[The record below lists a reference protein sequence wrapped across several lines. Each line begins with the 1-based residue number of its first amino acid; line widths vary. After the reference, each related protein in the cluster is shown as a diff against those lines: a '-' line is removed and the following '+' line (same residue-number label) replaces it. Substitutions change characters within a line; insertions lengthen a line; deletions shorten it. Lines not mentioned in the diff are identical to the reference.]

1 MSGGGGTGKHLLLD
15 PQTGAYTDA
24 FLEAHLEI
32 LLKALA
38 PSGLPLALVA
48 AGCGTQAHCA
58 CVTHAPFPQ
67 FPGEQTR
74 CVETNVSSGS
84 PQAPSRQATVVR
96 DNDEDGSLRLTATSS
111 FPGGSVTFE
120 ALPERFPGKAVVRLF
135 VLSADAPDDLPAR
148 TGDLWI
154 DGERV
159 APHEDVIDPVSGG
172 ALYSLLVDLT
182 VLDRMETAQ
191 RVAARDP
198 FFAGN
203 VDALIAAQ
211 PKDLEASEIE
221 VRLGAT
227 WFDKKI
233 RGSFSS
239 NHISVVFSCFVSPV
253 LINSPFCAPVTQ

>member
-1 MSGGGGTGKHLLLD
+1 MNTIHRGVCGVGV
-15 PQTGAYTDA
+15 
-24 FLEAHLEI
+24 
-32 LLKALA
+32 
-38 PSGLPLALVA
+38 ALVLVSTLVA
-48 AGCGTQAHCA
+48 CGSARQRRTVSTRFRALHSCEAERVQPSERGYVVTGCGIQAHYA
-58 CVTHAPFPQ
+58 CVTHDPFPQ

-191 RVAARDP
+191 RVAARVC
-198 FFAGN
+198 G
-203 VDALIAAQ
+203 VDVVVAQ
-211 PKDLEASEIE
+211 PAGRLARELAIRAREESSASQ
-221 VRLGAT
+221 R
-227 WFDKKI
+227 
-233 RGSFSS
+233 
-239 NHISVVFSCFVSPV
+239 
-253 LINSPFCAPVTQ
+253 